1 MRRTVLIVDDHP
13 TFRRFARRLLE
24 QAGFSVV
31 GEAED
36 AAGALARMSELRPEA
51 VLLDVLLPD
60 GSGLEVAA
68 ELATAEHPPAVV
80 LTSSR
85 SARDLGVML
94 TEAPARGFIPKAS
107 FTGAAFSELVA

>member
-1 MRRTVLIVDDHP
+1 MPRTVLIVDDHP

-31 GEAED
+31 GESAD
-36 AAGALARMSELRPEA
+36 AAGALAQVTALRPET

-68 ELATAEHPPAVV
+68 RLAAEEDPPTVV

-85 SARDLGVML
+85 SACDLGVAL
-94 TEAPARGFIPKAS
+94 DAARARGFIPKADFS
-107 FTGAAFSELVA
+107 GAAFAELVS